1 MRRTDKKV
9 LIPCPEAGC
18 SLAESC
24 DAAEFAAFKARYAVA
39 PLPEARAADAPVLG
53 LRRTAAG
60 DSALVPSDA
69 GIGHPATL
77 EDIMTHLPK
86 EDVA

>member
-1 MRRTDKKV
+1 MGSGP
-9 LIPCPEAGC
+9 L
-18 SLAESC
+18 
-24 DAAEFAAFKARYAVA
+24 AAFKARYAVA

>member
-1 MRRTDKKV
+1 M
-9 LIPCPEAGC
+9 
-18 SLAESC
+18 
-24 DAAEFAAFKARYAVA
+24 A
-39 PLPEARAADAPVLG
+39 PLPEARKTDAPVLG
-53 LRRTAAG
+53 LRRTANG

-69 GIGHPATL
+69 GIGRPATL